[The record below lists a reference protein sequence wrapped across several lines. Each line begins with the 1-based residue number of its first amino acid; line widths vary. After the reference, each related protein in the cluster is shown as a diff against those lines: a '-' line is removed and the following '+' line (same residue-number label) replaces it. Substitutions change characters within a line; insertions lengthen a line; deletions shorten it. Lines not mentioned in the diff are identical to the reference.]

1 MARGNGGQRGSGR
14 VTLTEVAERAGVSR
28 SAASFAL
35 NGRTDLRISEET
47 SERVRRAAEELGY
60 SPNATAKTL
69 RTGKSGTVALVSDF
83 VGTTSVANAM
93 VRGALQTLR
102 DADIL
107 LYTVDTQGDPELESR
122 FLQNLRSRDIDGF
135 LYASMFTRTV
145 AVPTLVRGAPFV
157 LLNCVSEGADATAV
171 VPDEF
176 AAGEAA
182 AAALLSAGHR
192 DDIWFVGDFPSG
204 FTGGLEWHGW
214 HPLALTQRL
223 EGIEATL
230 AAAGTALAGRV
241 PIDNDWDIANGRDG
255 VARLLDSGVTPTA
268 LICVNDAVAVGAY
281 HALQHAGLRVPVD
294 ISVIAFDGSPLTA
307 AVVPTLTSMALPH
320 EELGRLAAQ
329 LLVDDAST
337 PAVHR
342 VPMSLSRGASVAA
355 PATTR

>member
-1 MARGNGGQRGSGR
+1 MARANEGQRGTGR
-14 VTLTEVAERAGVSR
+14 VTLTEVARLAGVSR

-83 VGTTSVANAM
+83 IGTTSVANAM

-102 DADIL
+102 DADTL
-107 LYTVDTQGDPELESR
+107 LYTVDTEGDPELESR

-145 AVPTLVRGAPFV
+145 SVPALVRGAPFV
-157 LLNCVSEGADATAV
+157 LLNCVSEGTDATAV

-176 AAGEAA
+176 AAGETAA
-182 AAALLSAGHR
+182 TALLSAGHR
-192 DDIWFVGDFPSG
+192 DDIWFVGAFPSG
-204 FTGGLEWHGW
+204 FTGGVEWHGW
-214 HPLALTQRL
+214 RPLALTERL

-230 AAAGTALAGRV
+230 ATAGTSLAGSV
-241 PIDNDWDIANGRDG
+241 PIENDWDIPNGRDS
-255 VARLLDSGVTPTA
+255 VARLLSSGATPSA

-281 HALQHAGLRVPVD
+281 HALQQAGLRVPDDV
-294 ISVIAFDGSPLTA
+294 SVIAFDGSPLTA
-307 AVVPTLTSMALPH
+307 AVVPTLTSVALPH

-329 LLVDDAST
+329 LLLNDVPT
-337 PAVHR
+337 PALHR
-342 VPMSLSRGASVAA
+342 VPMSLSGGASVAA
-355 PATTR
+355 PAPKR